1 MESNFKMLYRCI
13 KCRRTTE
20 TPLIQYDIV
29 YFRGEKQKVAHKTC
43 PSCGNSVRRIQRELV
58 EFQ

>member
-1 MESNFKMLYRCI
+1 MTSKVKMLYRCI

-20 TPLIQYDIV
+20 SPRIQYDIV
-29 YFRGEKQKVAHKTC
+29 YFRGEKQKVANKSC

-58 EFQ
+58 EF